1 MKRFVLVGGAKD
13 EIEKIFEKARV
24 TKKEVAELLD
34 VSPIAFYC
42 KMRGKKSSFS
52 AQEVK
57 TLLDAFP
64 EIQKSWFNQK
74 SWFKTYK
81 YGDHADKCGERIN
94 KCGDHVTAKSVTPTA
109 IEVKRISNGY
119 EAQFTGIDGKLH
131 SAYGKTELEA
141 RKKAEE
147 RMASITCPKQEKVP
161 DDKAGINISGDEAM
175 VLLNQLMLDLRSGA
189 VSEVDKPI
197 LKSIYMRLAVQII

>member
-1 MKRFVLVGGAKD
+1 MKKFVLVGGAK
-13 EIEKIFEKARV
+13 EQINKIFKKAGV

-34 VSPIAFYC
+34 ISAGALHY
-42 KMRGKKSSFS
+42 KMNGDRSSFS
-52 AQEVK
+52 VREAK
-57 TLLDAFP
+57 ALLDAFP
-64 EIQKSWFNQK
+64 EIQKSWF
-74 SWFKTYK
+74 KTYK
-81 YGDHADKCGERIN
+81 YGDHVDKCGERIN
-94 KCGDHVTAKSVTPTA
+94 KCGDHVTAKSVTP

-119 EAQFTGIDGKLH
+119 EAQFTGVDGKLH
-131 SAYGKTELEA
+131 SAYGKTELET

-175 VLLNQLMLDLRSGA
+175 VLLNQLMLDLRNGA

>member
-1 MKRFVLVGGAKD
+1 MKRYVLADGAKE
-13 EIEKIFEKARV
+13 EINKIFEKARV

-34 VSPIAFYC
+34 VSPMAFYY
-42 KMRGKKSSFS
+42 KMRSKRSSFS

-64 EIQKSWFNQK
+64 EIQKSWF
-74 SWFKTYK
+74 KTYK
-81 YGDHADKCGERIN
+81 YGDHVDKCGERIN
-94 KCGDHVTAKSVTPTA
+94 KCGDHVTAKSVTP

-119 EAQFTGIDGKLH
+119 EAQFTGVDGKLH
-131 SAYGKTELEA
+131 SAYGKTELET

-175 VLLNQLMLDLRSGA
+175 VLLNQLMLDLRNGA

>member
-1 MKRFVLVGGAKD
+1 MERFVLADGAK
-13 EIEKIFEKARV
+13 EQIGKIFEKEGIQ
-24 TKKEVAELLD
+24 KKEVAELLD
-34 VSPIAFYC
+34 VSPVAIYY
-42 KMRGKKSSFS
+42 KMLGKKSSFR
-52 AQEVK
+52 AHEVK
-57 TLLDAFP
+57 TLLDACP
-64 EIQKSWFNQK
+64 EIQK

-81 YGDHADKCGERIN
+81 YGKHVDKCGERIN
-94 KCGDHVTAKSVTPTA
+94 KCGDHVTAKSVIPTA

-147 RMASITCPKQEKVP
+147 RMASITCQKQENVP
-161 DDKAGINISGDEAM
+161 DDKASINISCDEAM
-175 VLLNQLMLDLRSGA
+175 VLLNQLMLDLRNGSGGEA
-189 VSEVDKPI
+189 DKPI

>member
-1 MKRFVLVGGAKD
+1 MKRFVFVGGAKD
-13 EIEKIFEKARV
+13 EIDKILEKAMV

-34 VSPIAFYC
+34 VSPAAFSY

-52 AQEVK
+52 ARELK

-64 EIQKSWFNQK
+64 EIQKD
-74 SWFKTYK
+74 WFKLF
-81 YGDHADKCGERIN
+81 KCGSR
-94 KCGDHVTAKSVTPTA
+94 VTAKSVTPTA

-119 EAQFTGIDGKLH
+119 EAQFVGADGKIH
-131 SAYGKTELEA
+131 SAYGKTELET

-175 VLLNQLMLDLRSGA
+175 VLLNQLMLDLRNGA

>member
-1 MKRFVLVGGAKD
+1 MKRFVLVDGAKD
-13 EIEKIFEKARV
+13 EIDKIFEKARV
-24 TKKEVAELLD
+24 TKKKVAELLD
-34 VSPIAFYC
+34 VSPMTFYY
-42 KMRGKKSSFS
+42 KMCSKRSSFS

-64 EIQKSWFNQK
+64 EIQKSWF
-74 SWFKTYK
+74 KTYK
-81 YGDHADKCGERIN
+81 YGDHVDKCGERIN
-94 KCGDHVTAKSVTPTA
+94 KCGDHVTAKSVTP

-119 EAQFTGIDGKLH
+119 EAQFTGVDGKLH

-175 VLLNQLMLDLRSGA
+175 VLLNQLLLDLRNGA
-189 VSEVDKPI
+189 VSEADKPI

>member
-1 MKRFVLVGGAKD
+1 MKRFVLVDGAK
-13 EIEKIFEKARV
+13 EQIEKIFEKAMV
-24 TKKEVAELLD
+24 TKREVAGLLD
-34 VSPIAFYC
+34 VTPITFYYKTC
-42 KMRGKKSSFS
+42 GKRSSFS
-52 AQEVK
+52 AGEVEK
-57 TLLDAFP
+57 LLDAFP
-64 EIQKSWFNQK
+64 EISKAF
-74 SWFKTYK
+74 FKPYK
-81 YGDHADKCGERIN
+81 YGDHVN
-94 KCGDHVTAKSVTPTA
+94 KCGDHVTAKSVTP

-131 SAYGKTELEA
+131 SAYGKTELET

-175 VLLNQLMLDLRSGA
+175 VLLNQLMLDLRNGA

>member
-1 MKRFVLVGGAKD
+1 MKRFVLVDGAKESID
-13 EIEKIFEKARV
+13 KIFEKARV

-34 VSPIAFYC
+34 VSEVAFYY
-42 KMRGKKSSFS
+42 KMRGKRSSFR

-64 EIQKSWFNQK
+64 EIQKSWF
-74 SWFKTYK
+74 KTYK
-81 YGDHADKCGERIN
+81 YGDHFDKCGEHIN
-94 KCGDHVTAKSVTPTA
+94 KCGDHVTSKIVTP

-147 RMASITCPKQEKVP
+147 RMASITCPKQGKVP

-175 VLLNQLMLDLRSGA
+175 VLLNQLMLDLRNGA
-189 VSEVDKPI
+189 VSEADKPI

>member
-13 EIEKIFEKARV
+13 EIDKILEKARV

-34 VSPIAFYC
+34 VSPAAFSY

-52 AQEVK
+52 ARELK
-57 TLLDAFP
+57 TLLDAFS
-64 EIQKSWFNQK
+64 EIQKD
-74 SWFKTYK
+74 WFKPF
-81 YGDHADKCGERIN
+81 KCGDRVN
-94 KCGDHVTAKSVTPTA
+94 KCGDHVTAKSVPPTA

-147 RMASITCPKQEKVP
+147 RMASITVKQEETLP

-175 VLLNQLMLDLRSGA
+175 VLLNQLMIDLRSGA
-189 VSEVDKPI
+189 VSEADKPI

>member
-1 MKRFVLVGGAKD
+1 MKRFVLADGAKEQVD
-13 EIEKIFEKARV
+13 KIFKKAGILR
-24 TKKEVAELLD
+24 KEVAELLNT
-34 VSPIAFYC
+34 SPSAIHY
-42 KMRGKKSSFS
+42 KMQGKKSSFS

-64 EIQKSWFNQK
+64 EIQKSWF
-74 SWFKTYK
+74 KTYK
-81 YGDHADKCGERIN
+81 YGDHAD

-131 SAYGKTELEA
+131 SAYGKTELET

-175 VLLNQLMLDLRSGA
+175 VLLNQLMIDLRNGA

>member
-1 MKRFVLVGGAKD
+1 MKKFVLVGGAK
-13 EIEKIFEKARV
+13 EQINKIFEKARV

-34 VSPIAFYC
+34 ISASASHY
-42 KMRGKKSSFS
+42 KMRGDRSSFS
-52 AQEVK
+52 AREAK

-64 EIQKSWFNQK
+64 EIPKTA
-74 SWFKTYK
+74 FKPY
-81 YGDHADKCGERIN
+81 CWGE
-94 KCGDHVTAKSVTPTA
+94 HVRKPVTSKTA

-131 SAYGKTELEA
+131 SAYGKTEMET

-147 RMASITCPKQEKVP
+147 RMKSITCPEEPKAP

-175 VLLNQLMLDLRSGA
+175 VLLNQLMLDLRNGA
-189 VSEVDKPI
+189 VSESDKPV

>member
-1 MKRFVLVGGAKD
+1 MKRFVLVNGAKD
-13 EIEKIFEKARV
+13 EIDKIFKKARV
-24 TKKEVAELLD
+24 TKTEVAELLGI
-34 VSPIAFYC
+34 SPSGLGNKI
-42 KMRGKKSSFS
+42 RGVNSSFS
-52 AQEVK
+52 AQEFK

-64 EIQKSWFNQK
+64 EIQKSWF
-74 SWFKTYK
+74 KTYK
-81 YGDHADKCGERIN
+81 YGDRIN
-94 KCGDHVTAKSVTPTA
+94 KCGDHVTAKSVTP
-109 IEVKRISNGY
+109 IEVKRISNGN
-119 EAQFTGIDGKLH
+119 EAQFTGIDGKLQ

-175 VLLNQLMLDLRSGA
+175 VLLNQLMLDLRNGA
-189 VSEVDKPI
+189 VSEADKPI

>member
-1 MKRFVLVGGAKD
+1 MKRFVLADGAKEQVD
-13 EIEKIFEKARV
+13 KIFKKAGILR
-24 TKKEVAELLD
+24 KEVAELLNT
-34 VSPIAFYC
+34 SPSVIHY
-42 KMRGKKSSFS
+42 KMQGKKSSFS
-52 AQEVK
+52 EQEVK
-57 TLLDAFP
+57 TLLEAFP
-64 EIQKSWFNQK
+64 EIQKSWF
-74 SWFKTYK
+74 KTRK
-81 YGDHADKCGERIN
+81 YGDHVIE
-94 KCGDHVTAKSVTPTA
+94 KSVTPTA

-119 EAQFTGIDGKLH
+119 EAQFTGVDGKVH
-131 SAYGKTELEA
+131 SAYGKTEMET

-189 VSEVDKPI
+189 VSESDKPV

>member
-1 MKRFVLVGGAKD
+1 MKRFVLVDGAKE
-13 EIEKIFEKARV
+13 EINKIFGNARV

-34 VSPIAFYC
+34 VSQVAFYY
-42 KMRGKKSSFS
+42 KMLGKRSSFR

-64 EIQKSWFNQK
+64 EIQKSWF
-74 SWFKTYK
+74 KTYK
-81 YGDHADKCGERIN
+81 YGEHVDKCGERIN

-147 RMASITCPKQEKVP
+147 RMASITCQNQEKVP

-175 VLLNQLMLDLRSGA
+175 VLLNQLMLDLRNGA
-189 VSEVDKPI
+189 VSEADKPI

>member
-1 MKRFVLVGGAKD
+1 MKRFVLADGAKA
-13 EIEKIFEKARV
+13 EINKIFGKARV

-34 VSPIAFYC
+34 VSPAAFYY
-42 KMRGKKSSFS
+42 KMRSKRSSFS

-64 EIQKSWFNQK
+64 EIQKSWF
-74 SWFKTYK
+74 KTYK
-81 YGDHADKCGERIN
+81 YGDHVDKCGERIN

-131 SAYGKTELEA
+131 SAYGKTELET

-175 VLLNQLMLDLRSGA
+175 VLLNQLMLDLRNGA
-189 VSEVDKPI
+189 VSEADKPI

>member
-1 MKRFVLVGGAKD
+1 MKRFVLADGAKD
-13 EIEKIFEKARV
+13 EIDKILEKARV

-34 VSPIAFYC
+34 VSPAAFSY

-52 AQEVK
+52 ARELK

-64 EIQKSWFNQK
+64 EIQKD
-74 SWFKTYK
+74 WFKPLRF
-81 YGDHADKCGERIN
+81 GDRIK

-119 EAQFTGIDGKLH
+119 EAQFTGVDGKLH
-131 SAYGKTELEA
+131 SAYGKTELET

-147 RMASITCPKQEKVP
+147 RMASITCPKQETLL

-175 VLLNQLMLDLRSGA
+175 VLLNQLMIDIRNGA
-189 VSEVDKPI
+189 VSEADKPI

>member
-1 MKRFVLVGGAKD
+1 MKRFVLADGAKD
-13 EIEKIFEKARV
+13 EINKIFGKARV

-34 VSPIAFYC
+34 VSPMAFYY
-42 KMRGKKSSFS
+42 KMRSKRSSFS

-64 EIQKSWFNQK
+64 EIQKSWF
-74 SWFKTYK
+74 KTYK
-81 YGDHADKCGERIN
+81 YGDHVDKCGERIN

-131 SAYGKTELEA
+131 SAYGKTELET

-147 RMASITCPKQEKVP
+147 RMASITCQKQEKVP

-175 VLLNQLMLDLRSGA
+175 VLLNQLMLDLRNGA
-189 VSEVDKPI
+189 VSEADKPI

>member
-34 VSPIAFYC
+34 VSPMAFYY
-42 KMRGKKSSFS
+42 KMRSKRSSFS

-64 EIQKSWFNQK
+64 EIQK

-131 SAYGKTELEA
+131 SAYGKTELET

-147 RMASITCPKQEKVP
+147 RMASITCPKREKVP

-175 VLLNQLMLDLRSGA
+175 VLLNQLMLDLRNGA

>member
-1 MKRFVLVGGAKD
+1 MVDGAKD
-13 EIEKIFEKARV
+13 EIDKIFEKARV
-24 TKKEVAELLD
+24 TKKEVAELID
-34 VSPIAFYC
+34 VSEVAFYY
-42 KMRGKKSSFS
+42 KMRGKRSSFR

-64 EIQKSWFNQK
+64 EIQKSWF
-74 SWFKTYK
+74 KTYK
-81 YGDHADKCGERIN
+81 YGDHFDKCGEHIN
-94 KCGDHVTAKSVTPTA
+94 KCGDHVTAKIVTP

-175 VLLNQLMLDLRSGA
+175 VLLNQLMLDLRNGA
-189 VSEVDKPI
+189 VSEADKPI

>member
-1 MKRFVLVGGAKD
+1 MKRFVLVDGAKESID
-13 EIEKIFEKARV
+13 KIFEKARV

-34 VSPIAFYC
+34 VSEVAFYY
-42 KMRGKKSSFS
+42 KMRGKRSSFR

-64 EIQKSWFNQK
+64 EIQKSWF
-74 SWFKTYK
+74 KTYK
-81 YGDHADKCGERIN
+81 YGDHFDKCGEHIN
-94 KCGDHVTAKSVTPTA
+94 KCGDHVTAKIVTP

-147 RMASITCPKQEKVP
+147 RMASITCLKQEKVP

-175 VLLNQLMLDLRSGA
+175 VLLNQLMLDLRNGA
-189 VSEVDKPI
+189 VSEADKPI

>member
-1 MKRFVLVGGAKD
+1 MKRFVLADGAKESID
-13 EIEKIFEKARV
+13 KIFEKARV

-34 VSPIAFYC
+34 VSEVAFYY
-42 KMRGKKSSFS
+42 KMRGKRSSFR

-64 EIQKSWFNQK
+64 EIQKSWF
-74 SWFKTYK
+74 KTYK
-81 YGDHADKCGERIN
+81 YGDHFNKCGERIN
-94 KCGDHVTAKSVTPTA
+94 KCGDHVTAKIVTP

-175 VLLNQLMLDLRSGA
+175 VLLNQLMLDLRNGA
-189 VSEVDKPI
+189 VSEADKPI

>member
-1 MKRFVLVGGAKD
+1 MKRFVLADGAKE
-13 EIEKIFEKARV
+13 EINKIFEKARV
-24 TKKEVAELLD
+24 TKKEVAELLNI
-34 VSPIAFYC
+34 SPNVLYQ
-42 KMRGKKSSFS
+42 KTVGNRSSFS
-52 AQEVK
+52 AWEVK

-64 EIQKSWFNQK
+64 EIQKAL
-74 SWFKTYK
+74 FKPYK
-81 YGDHADKCGERIN
+81 YGDHVNECGDRIN

-119 EAQFTGIDGKLH
+119 EAQFTGIDGKVH
-131 SAYGKTELEA
+131 SAYGKTELET

-147 RMASITCPKQEKVP
+147 RMASITAKQEETLP

-175 VLLNQLMLDLRSGA
+175 VLLNQLMIDLRNGA
-189 VSEVDKPI
+189 VSEADKPI

>member
-34 VSPIAFYC
+34 VSPTAFYY
-42 KMRGKKSSFS
+42 KMRGKRSSFS

-64 EIQKSWFNQK
+64 EIQK

>member
-1 MKRFVLVGGAKD
+1 MKRFVLVSGAKD
-13 EIEKIFEKARV
+13 EIEKILEKAMV

-34 VSPIAFYC
+34 VSPAAFSY

-52 AQEVK
+52 ARELK

-64 EIQKSWFNQK
+64 EIQKD
-74 SWFKTYK
+74 WFKPF
-81 YGDHADKCGERIN
+81 KCGDRVN

-119 EAQFTGIDGKLH
+119 EAQFVGADGKIH
-131 SAYGKTELEA
+131 SAYGKTELET
-141 RKKAEE
+141 RKNAEE
-147 RMASITCPKQEKVP
+147 RMASIAKPEETLP

-175 VLLNQLMLDLRSGA
+175 VLLNQLMIDLRNGA
-189 VSEVDKPI
+189 VSEADKPI

>member
-1 MKRFVLVGGAKD
+1 MKRYVLADGAKE
-13 EIEKIFEKARV
+13 EINKIFEKARV

-34 VSPIAFYC
+34 VSPMAFYY
-42 KMRGKKSSFS
+42 KMRSKRSSFS

-64 EIQKSWFNQK
+64 EIQKSWF
-74 SWFKTYK
+74 KTYK
-81 YGDHADKCGERIN
+81 YGDHVDKCGERIN
-94 KCGDHVTAKSVTPTA
+94 KCGDRVTAKSVTPTA

-131 SAYGKTELEA
+131 SAYGKTELET

-175 VLLNQLMLDLRSGA
+175 VLLNQLMLDLRNGA
-189 VSEVDKPI
+189 VSEADKPI

>member
-1 MKRFVLVGGAKD
+1 MKRFVLADGAK
-13 EIEKIFEKARV
+13 EQIGKIFEKARV

-34 VSPIAFYC
+34 VSPMAFYY
-42 KMRGKKSSFS
+42 KMRSKRSSFS

-64 EIQKSWFNQK
+64 EIQKSWL
-74 SWFKTYK
+74 KTYK
-81 YGDHADKCGERIN
+81 YGDHVDKCGERIN
-94 KCGDHVTAKSVTPTA
+94 KCGDHVTAKSVTP

-131 SAYGKTELEA
+131 SAYGKTELET

-147 RMASITCPKQEKVP
+147 RMASITCPKQEETLP

-175 VLLNQLMLDLRSGA
+175 VLLNQLMLDLRNGA
-189 VSEVDKPI
+189 VSEADKPI